1 MITLYIAEENIFA
14 VIVYKLSVQKEYENV
29 IFKTA
34 LKSVANKGL

>member
-1 MITLYIAEENIFA
+1 MISLYIAEENIFA

-34 LKSVANKGL
+34 NKGL